1 MTTLD
6 TLLAPTL
13 SMYGAAPETPAAPPT
28 SMTASSAQVPADAA
42 SEQERRVREPLAA
55 VTGLA
60 IATGVAAGVSALVGS
75 VMYPETK
82 TRQFAAVGALAY
94 AIPAGALLG
103 VMSLYRAQTK

>member
-1 MTTLD
+1 MTPLD

-13 SMYGAAPETPAAPPT
+13 SMYGAAPAAPAAPPT

-42 SEQERRVREPLAA
+42 SEQERRVRAAQPLAT

-75 VMYPETK
+75 VMYPET
-82 TRQFAAVGALAY
+82 
-94 AIPAGALLG
+94 
-103 VMSLYRAQTK
+103 